1 VLGLFKNQDE
11 IKYKC
16 REPLMSVSAFCMADV
31 KFYTDEDA
39 NMI

>member
-1 VLGLFKNQDE
+1 
-11 IKYKC
+11 
-16 REPLMSVSAFCMADV
+16 MSVSAFCMADV